1 MVVLQVRVQATPPA
15 DCGVAGLS
23 GEAIKRREGNV
34 FSGRGCDRRGRVGT
48 DAVDNTKLGAFWS
61 ARCRGIK
68 GIYNLIHSPGLVVLT
83 DHILDWVCPSR
94 VYDKG

>member
-1 MVVLQVRVQATPPA
+1 MLWVGVQTTTPA

-23 GEAIKRREGNV
+23 EESINRREGNV
-34 FSGRGCDRRGRVGT
+34 FSGRRGDRGGRVCT
-48 DAVDNTKLGAFWS
+48 DTVYDTELGNFWS
-61 ARCRGIK
+61 TRCRRLE
-68 GIYNLIHSPGLVVLT
+68 GIYDLVHSPGLVVLP